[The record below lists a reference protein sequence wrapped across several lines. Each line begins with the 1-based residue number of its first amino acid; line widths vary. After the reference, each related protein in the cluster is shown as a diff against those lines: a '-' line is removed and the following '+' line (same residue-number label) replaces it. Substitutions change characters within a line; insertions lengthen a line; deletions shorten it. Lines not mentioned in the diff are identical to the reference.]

1 MTDPASSDPSSWLV
15 AGIVLVLVYR
25 AVMAALLEAFHS
37 LPSLQR
43 RRLLEEDAIA
53 DPLLAKLLARP
64 RALGLALSLWNQAL
78 LVLLLSLV
86 WPARALVPGG
96 GWAVAAGTLIYI
108 WTLDLV
114 LPTRITASNPSVWI
128 IRLFPWYGVVHPI
141 LAPLVA
147 PLAHFVERQR
157 EDQDRAREG
166 EDEETT
172 DDGVTALLEEGEA
185 EGILEEEDRELIR
198 NVVGFGDTVV
208 REVMTPR
215 TLIQGIPVHATLE
228 EAWQAFRD
236 GRHSRMPVYQDTI
249 DHIVGILLLKDL
261 MQLRPGPVPGLA
273 SLVKPACFVPES
285 KRILQLLRELQRTRT
300 QLAMVVDEYGSLSG
314 LVSLEDLLEE
324 VFGEIQDEH
333 ELQTD
338 IQEVGPGTYLVA
350 GQLHVNDLEQQLGL
364 VCQRDGFDT
373 LAGLVMATLGHVPS
387 PQESLVIPGARLT
400 VQRMVGPRILQV
412 LVQRVEPPE
421 PLPADT

>member
-1 MTDPASSDPSSWLV
+1 VTDPASSDPSTWLV
-15 AGIVLVLVYR
+15 AGIVLVLLYR
-25 AVMAALLEAFHS
+25 GLMAALLEAFQS

-43 RRLLEEDAIA
+43 RRLLEEDAVA

-64 RALGLALSLWNQAL
+64 HALGLALTLWNQAL
-78 LVLLLSLV
+78 LVALLSLV
-86 WPARALVPGG
+86 WPVRAMVPGG
-96 GWAVAAGTLIYI
+96 GWTLAGVTLLYI

-114 LPTRITASNPSVWI
+114 LPTLLTASDPGAWVM
-128 IRLFPWYGVVHPI
+128 RLFPFYGPVHPF

-147 PLAHFVERQR
+147 PLARYVERRR
-157 EDQDRAREG
+157 ESQERARDG
-166 EDEETT
+166 EDEE
-172 DDGVTALLEEGEA
+172 DHDEGVTALLEEGEA

-215 TLIQGIPVHATLE
+215 TLIQGIPDCASLE
-228 EAWQAFRD
+228 EAWEAFRV
-236 GRHSRMPVYQDTI
+236 GRHSRMPVYAETI
-249 DHIVGILLLKDL
+249 DNIVGILLLKDL
-261 MQLRPGPVPGLA
+261 MQYAPGTDLELRA
-273 SLVKPACFVPES
+273 LVKPACFVPES

-333 ELQTD
+333 ELQAD
-338 IQEVGPGTYLVA
+338 IQEIAEGEYMVS
-350 GQLHVNDLEQQLGL
+350 GQVHVEDLEEKLGL

-373 LAGLVMATLGHVPS
+373 LAGLVMASLGHVPN
-387 PQESLVIPGARLT
+387 PQESLELPGARLT
-400 VQRMVGPRILQV
+400 VHRMEGPRILQV
-412 LVQRVEPPE
+412 HVKRIG
-421 PLPADT
+421 